1 MSKLKVFVSSTCY
14 DLNIVRSQLR
24 SFIEKMGYEPVMSD
38 YNDILYDPRVH
49 THESCVKEV
58 QNCDVVVLIIG
69 SRFGGEAI
77 PSLLDKI
84 DWVKLGSLSSK
95 TEVLEA
101 TQKKSITQLE
111 IFKAIENEIPIYV
124 FIDNSVFH
132 DHLFYEK
139 NKHTAD
145 FIKTVKFPSI
155 EKNETA
161 TYIFE
166 FINFLRAR
174 VTNNGITPFS
184 TIEEIE
190 TYLRNQWSFLFQQL
204 LSERSSTKADQK
216 IYASISNQI
225 EDIKAVLVST
235 ISSDDLKETA
245 QGVLKF
251 RRIIQFAKELSQG
264 IYDIWKIKSW
274 DDVLKKCEIEEIATT
289 IDERRNRRINVYIK
303 TDNTFFETRMPFG
316 NDSLSSE
323 WNKFMQI
330 SEDKQQAII
339 GAIDEQALGM
349 RYLIYRN
356 EKWDELNNREAL
368 QEPLF

>member
-49 THESCVKEV
+49 THESCIKEV

-139 NKHTAD
+139 NKHAAD

-184 TIEEIE
+184 TIEDIE
-190 TYLRNQWSFLFQQL
+190 SYLRNQWSFLFQQL

-216 IYASISNQI
+216 IYANISNQI
-225 EDIKAVLVST
+225 EDIKAVLVSS
-235 ISSDDLKETA
+235 ISSADLKETA

-264 IYDIWKIKSW
+264 TDIWKLKTW
-274 DDVLKKCEIEEIATT
+274 DEVLQKCDIIQIVPT
-289 IDERRNRRINVYIK
+289 IDERRNRRSNVYVK
-303 TDNTFFETRMPFG
+303 NDKTFFETRMPFG
-316 NDSLSSE
+316 NETLNDD
-323 WNKFMQI
+323 WGKFMQI
-330 SEDKQQAII
+330 SEDKQKAII
-339 GAIDEQALGM
+339 EAINDEQAFGM

-356 EKWDELNNREAL
+356 ENWDELNRNI